1 MAVASG
7 PVITRASDITTSAPQ
22 AVSGRGTIRPGGAG
36 SAPIKVNIDVSTAG
50 GPWIHVGTIYD
61 NNEDHQNSSAH
72 PWSNGFNATQDTGLW
87 QNSSTL
93 GTDPTF
99 TDDWKSA
106 AWNSV
111 SFGQILIKDSGASQR
126 NLLYTNSGQI
136 SSNNSSLAT
145 WFGSLSWAAI
155 GSDTSN
161 SAYAAGRVTSLAIT
175 NFSVNDPILASSGKS
190 RLLFKY
196 GEADGQQDTNKD
208 RTMIAWHRH
217 DAADGVD
224 APAGIGTFANRSGD
238 GQEYRDI
245 TPHAQ
250 QGDAPPASISGGPY
264 AVSIWI
270 K

>member
-1 MAVASG
+1 MGVASG
-7 PVITRASDITTSAPQ
+7 PVITRASDITTNAPQ

-36 SAPIKVNIDVSTAG
+36 SAPIKVNIDVDTTG

-61 NNEDHQNSSAH
+61 NNEDHQNASAH
-72 PWSNGFNATQDTGLW
+72 PWSKDFNATQDTGLW
-87 QNSSTL
+87 QNGATL
-93 GTDPTF
+93 GTNPTF

-106 AWNSV
+106 AWNTV
-111 SFGQILIKDSGASQR
+111 EFGQILIKDSGATQR

-136 SSNNSSLAT
+136 TSNNSSLAS
-145 WFGSLSWAAI
+145 WFGSLSWLTD
-155 GSDTSN
+155 GSETSN
-161 SAYAAGRVTSLAIT
+161 SAYGSGRVTALTIT

-190 RLLFKY
+190 YLLFKF
-196 GEADGQQDTNKD
+196 GERDGVQDTNKD
-208 RTMIAWHRH
+208 RTMIAWHNH
-217 DAADGVD
+217 NAADGVD
-224 APAGIGTFANRSGD
+224 APAGIGTFANRSST

-250 QGDAPPASISGGPY
+250 KQDAPPASITGGPY